1 MWLFRE
7 KLQVSGGFWLLL
19 GWFLYANGWQLLAA
33 VLAAAALHESGHWLA
48 LRLMG
53 ARVASVEISV
63 FGAEMRTVGRLS
75 YGGELL
81 AVLAGPAVNLAA
93 GVLLAAAGEPWL
105 EAAGAQVVLGL
116 FNLLP
121 VRPLDGGRALALAVS
136 WVAGP
141 AAGEQAAECVS
152 FLTAS
157 LLACGT
163 VWLMIKTGGS
173 LWLLPAVVWFA
184 ASAGIELAGKRTF
197 L

>member
-1 MWLFRE
+1 M
-7 KLQVSGGFWLLL
+7 QVSGGFWLLL

-33 VLAAAALHESGHWLA
+33 VLAAAVLHESGHWLA

-81 AVLAGPAVNLAA
+81 AVLAGPA
-93 GVLLAAAGEPWL
+93 
-105 EAAGAQVVLGL
+105 
-116 FNLLP
+116 
-121 VRPLDGGRALALAVS
+121 
-136 WVAGP
+136 
-141 AAGEQAAECVS
+141 AGEQAAECVS

-173 LWLLPAVVWFA
+173 LWLLPAVVGFA
-184 ASAGIELAGKRTF
+184 ASAGRELAGKRTF